1 MGFVRVQSMKERA
14 TMVEETKQPDER
26 MEELA
31 ALTFEEA
38 LTELE
43 LVVER
48 LESEVLPLDEAVELY
63 NKGQALAKLC
73 RRRLDEVELKVER
86 LSEAGPDS
94 GS

>member
-1 MGFVRVQSMKERA
+1 
-14 TMVEETKQPDER
+14 MVEETKQPDER

-31 ALTFEEA
+31 ALSFEEA

-63 NKGQALAKLC
+63 NKGQTLAQLC
-73 RRRLDEVELKVER
+73 QRRLDEVELKVER